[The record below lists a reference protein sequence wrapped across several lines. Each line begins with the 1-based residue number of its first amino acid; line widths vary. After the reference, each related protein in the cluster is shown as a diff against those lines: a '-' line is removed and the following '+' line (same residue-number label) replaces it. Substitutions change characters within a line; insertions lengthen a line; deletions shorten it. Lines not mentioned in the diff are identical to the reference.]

1 MALWC
6 RSLAGIIVMQ
16 YLQAVSS
23 RVALGSEL
31 LYQFGG
37 AVPGNQMAIYT
48 LAGRYTGTFVSLNLI
63 FELYWL

>member
-1 MALWC
+1 
-6 RSLAGIIVMQ
+6 MQ

-31 LYQFGG
+31 LYQFGD

-48 LAGRYTGTFVSLNLI
+48 LAGRYTGTFVRLKLI
-63 FELYWL
+63 FELYWLLCMLVICSII